1 MKNPVFLIVFF
12 TALSFTAMVKAQM
25 ITYSGPVD
33 CYLELSKKANGV
45 GEDDGYNWNV
55 SVDEKRI
62 IEGTVYITFMGISG
76 GLSSRNILFRPI
88 SIQEN
93 FNFTGTVNNEGNEEK
108 TSQACY
114 DDLLRFT
121 HTATPGDSRS
131 YKHTVQSTLIETGRP
146 IIESAGLIV
155 VNNNYTLNVTGRMQV
170 NVNTATYN
178 SQTYACSKSQEPS
191 KRTSN
196 SETIFIPVAVVA
208 REKFDNPDYLEGTWV
223 KEDTSGTECNKC
235 LGPVIARMAHGDMS
249 CNWVSKITASWML
262 SKRTKECNANVN
274 YLKGDVKINGVPASE
289 GPVKIG
295 AGDIIE
301 TGTHSRFSM
310 RMGDNSEIRIGSKSR
325 MVLND
330 PCNLQNEGK
339 ELSTDAKMK
348 LLRGKIYGMVAKL
361 VGKGSGFNLITT
373 TAIAGVR
380 GQVKPDIPVFYAST
394 DPGFI
399 PYGFYQFNPY
409 YMFSSHLQEDP
420 EKAELIEG
428 YQSLPDD
435 QIAYYLDFEDG
446 VVKDLTAL
454 KGSLHIEDEMG
465 LRSMDIPEGTTVN
478 QWQDGTVMTEIM
490 ISIK

>member
-1 MKNPVFLIVFF
+1 MKNSVTLIVLF
-12 TALSFTAMVKAQM
+12 TALSFTAMLKAQM

-33 CYLELSKKANGV
+33 YYLELSKKANGD

-76 GLSSRNILFRPI
+76 GLSSRNVLFRPT

-93 FNFTGTVNNEGNEEK
+93 FNFTGTVNNSGNEEK
-108 TSQACY
+108 TSQPCY
-114 DDLLRFT
+114 DNLLRFT

-131 YKHTVQSTLIETGRP
+131 YSHTVQSTPVESDRP
-146 IIESAGLIV
+146 VIESAGLIV
-155 VNNNYTLNVTGRMQV
+155 NNNGYTLNITGRMQV
-170 NVNTATYN
+170 NVNTIIYS
-178 SQTYACSKSQEPS
+178 SQTYACIESQEPP
-191 KRTSN
+191 KTTSN
-196 SETIFIPVAVVA
+196 SETVIIPIAVVVN
-208 REKFDNPDYLEGTWV
+208 REFDNPDYLEGSWV

-235 LGPVIARMAHGDMS
+235 LGPVISRMAHGDMNCRWTS
-249 CNWVSKITASWML
+249 RITASWIL
-262 SKRTKECNANVN
+262 SKRTKECDANVN
-274 YLKGDVKINGVPASE
+274 RLEGDVKINGAPASE
-289 GPVKIG
+289 GPAKIG

-301 TGTHSRFSM
+301 TGGHSRFSM
-310 RMGDNSEIRIGSKSR
+310 RMADNSEIRIGSKSR
-325 MVLND
+325 IVLND

-348 LLRGKIYGMVAKL
+348 ILRGKIYGIAAKM

-373 TAIAGVR
+373 TAIWGVR
-380 GQVKPDIPVFYAST
+380 GQVKPDMPVIYAST

-399 PYGFYQFNPY
+399 PYECYQFNPY
-409 YMFSSHLQEDP
+409 YRFSSPQQDDP

-435 QIAYYLDFEDG
+435 QVAYYLDFEDG
-446 VVKDLTAL
+446 IVKDLTAL

-465 LRSMDIPEGTTVN
+465 LKCMDIPEGTTVN

-490 ISIK
+490 ISIQ